1 MASEPAHAAPRPRRF
16 FYGWL
21 IVAAGF
27 AANVAY
33 SEQFNSTYGVFIY
46 HVGGETGWG
55 RTALA
60 GVKTIARIPESIV
73 AAFIGPLVDRYGA
86 RWLMVAGGVIMA
98 ASFMLL
104 STIQEM
110 WQLLFYM
117 GVLMSLGGVCLGGF
131 VTTVAVANWFVLKR
145 GRALGIATMG
155 GSFGTML
162 LPVLASVMIEAWGWR
177 QTWFAMGVAVLIL
190 VIPAALFVR
199 RRPED
204 MGLHPDGFDSPSE
217 HTAAPTLSAGQRRR
231 REQLLAADVVWTRRE
246 VIRTP
251 VLWVMVFAW
260 GFQIFS
266 VTGTNLHMVPF
277 FQDLGAPLIV
287 AAAAVSVRSAMSLVA
302 HPLWGIV
309 VDRIPVKPAASL
321 HFLMTALGIGMWLLP
336 ASGPTLVAGLV
347 LFGLGGGGGAVVS
360 EMIWSGFFGRVS
372 LGTVRGVAF
381 PLQIALGA
389 VGPLAIGLLYDLSG
403 SYTSSF
409 VVMAAGSVLAA
420 ILVQLAQPP
429 PPPAAAQRSADLI
442 GREP

>member
-1 MASEPAHAAPRPRRF
+1 MAPDPVRTAPGTRRF

-86 RWLMVAGGVIMA
+86 RWLMVAGGGIMA

-104 STIQEM
+104 STIQEL
-110 WQLLFYM
+110 WQLFFYM

-131 VTTVAVANWFVLKR
+131 VTTVAVANWFILKR

-162 LPVLASVMIEAWGWR
+162 LPVLASLMIEAWGWR
-177 QTWFAMGVAVLIL
+177 QTWFLMGVAVLVL

-204 MGLHPDGFDSPSE
+204 LGLQPDGFAAPSE
-217 HTAAPTLSAGQRRR
+217 HVTAPTLSAGQRRR

-287 AAAAVSVRSAMSLVA
+287 AAAAVSARSATSLVA
-302 HPLWGIV
+302 HPLWGV
-309 VDRIPVKPAASL
+309 VIDRIPVKPAASL
-321 HFLMTALGIGMWLLP
+321 HFLMTALGIAMWLLP
-336 ASGPTLVAGLV
+336 PSTPTLVAGLV

-360 EMIWSGFFGRVS
+360 EMIWSGFFGRLS

-381 PLQIALGA
+381 PLQTALGA

-409 VVMAAGSVLAA
+409 VVLATGSVVAA
-420 ILVQLAQPP
+420 ILVQLAKPP
-429 PPPAAAQRSADLI
+429 PPPAAQRPSDLI
-442 GREP
+442 DREP

>member
-1 MASEPAHAAPRPRRF
+1 
-16 FYGWL
+16 
-21 IVAAGF
+21 
-27 AANVAY
+27 
-33 SEQFNSTYGVFIY
+33 
-46 HVGGETGWG
+46 
-55 RTALA
+55 
-60 GVKTIARIPESIV
+60 
-73 AAFIGPLVDRYGA
+73 
-86 RWLMVAGGVIMA
+86 
-98 ASFMLL
+98 
-104 STIQEM
+104 
-110 WQLLFYM
+110 
-117 GVLMSLGGVCLGGF
+117 
-131 VTTVAVANWFVLKR
+131 
-145 GRALGIATMG
+145 
-155 GSFGTML
+155 
-162 LPVLASVMIEAWGWR
+162 
-177 QTWFAMGVAVLIL
+177 
-190 VIPAALFVR
+190 
-199 RRPED
+199 
-204 MGLHPDGFDSPSE
+204 
-217 HTAAPTLSAGQRRR
+217 
-231 REQLLAADVVWTRRE
+231 
-246 VIRTP
+246 
-251 VLWVMVFAW
+251 MVFAW

-372 LGTVRGVAF
+372 LGTVRSVAF
-381 PLQIALGA
+381 PLQTALGA

-429 PPPAAAQRSADLI
+429 PPPAARRSSDLI
-442 GREP
+442 RREP